1 MSVNGWNLEKPSG
14 KEPIEQTGP
23 VSILAGLVY
32 NGF

>member
-1 MSVNGWNLEKPSG
+1 MIANGLNLEKLSV